1 MKKMNTDI
9 FSHSLVVCGLALICT
24 LLWGSAFPSIKVGYR
39 LFEIESGDT
48 ASQILFAGYRFT
60 LAGLL
65 TLVIGWVKMGKFPV
79 PDRGIWKNIMVLRT
93 FQTILQYLFFYI
105 GLSRTEGSKGSIIV
119 ASSYF
124 FCNCTGTFGVY

>member
-1 MKKMNTDI
+1 MKKINTDI
-9 FSHSLVVCGLALICT
+9 FSYNLVVCGLALICT

-65 TLVIGWVKMGKFPV
+65 TLLIGWVKMGKFPV

-93 FQTILQYLFFYI
+93 FQTILQYLFFY
-105 GLSRTEGSKGSIIV
+105 L
-119 ASSYF
+119 
-124 FCNCTGTFGVY
+124 